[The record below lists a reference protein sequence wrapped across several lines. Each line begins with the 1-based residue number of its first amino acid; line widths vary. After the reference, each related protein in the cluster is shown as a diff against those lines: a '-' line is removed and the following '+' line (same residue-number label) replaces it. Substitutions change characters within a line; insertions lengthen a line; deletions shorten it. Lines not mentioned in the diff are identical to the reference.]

1 MSEKT
6 PDPKTPDPLSNGE
19 WKVMKIIW
27 ERESCAA
34 RDVYQ
39 EAGTAYGWAPTTV
52 KTILRR
58 LVDKGYLATTQIG
71 NSFLYRPVRP
81 AMKSLMGAADTLL
94 ENALDGTVGP
104 LLAHMVKRGKL
115 SAAELAELR
124 NMLDK
129 ASAESEVDRDGD

>member
-1 MSEKT
+1 MEGDEDHLGAQK
-6 PDPKTPDPLSNGE
+6 
-19 WKVMKIIW
+19 
-27 ERESCAA
+27 SCAA

-39 EAGTAYGWAPTTV
+39 RAGSEHGWAPTTV

-58 LVDKGYLATTQIG
+58 LVVKGYLTTTQIG

-81 AMKSLMGAADTLL
+81 AMKSLMGAADALL

-104 LLAHMVKRGKL
+104 LLAHMVKQGNL

-124 NMLDK
+124 DLLDK
-129 ASAESEVDRDGD
+129 ASAEGELDHDDG